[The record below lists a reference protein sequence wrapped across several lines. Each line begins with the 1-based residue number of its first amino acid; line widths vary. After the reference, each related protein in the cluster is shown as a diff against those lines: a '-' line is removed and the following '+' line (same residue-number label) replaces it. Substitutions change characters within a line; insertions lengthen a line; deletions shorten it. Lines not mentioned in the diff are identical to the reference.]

1 MDTLAA
7 IIRDLL
13 IVTGILFLLLI
24 GVLVAAFRLP
34 PGNPLKRT
42 LTALAL
48 RLGASFGAGLL
59 AIPIEPIPG
68 LDLLY
73 DLGAPAALLYFWYT
87 FVRNRSRAAR
97 GTIIDHDPR

>member
-1 MDTLAA
+1 MDTITE

-13 IVTGILFLLLI
+13 IFTGIMFLLLI

-48 RLGASFGAGLL
+48 RLGASLGAGLL

-87 FVRNRSRAAR
+87 FFRNRTRTPR
-97 GTIIDHDPR
+97 GPIIEHDPR